1 MGHAE
6 DVKALMDMGFPENRS
21 KKALAIT
28 KGGVQ
33 EAMDWIFAHMDDADI
48 DEPLAEQPA
57 HDHDGTLA
65 EAQAAIDGA
74 QARSLKC
81 SDCGKLLRSELEA
94 EAHAART
101 QHTNFEESTEE
112 IKPLTEEEKKEQL
125 ARIQQLIAEKR
136 KMKAEEEKKEQLE
149 KEKLRRKQGQESTV
163 LRQKLAEDEIK
174 RAAEAKKREK
184 QEELEYKKRLREE
197 IARDKAERAA
207 KLAGTSAPAPVP
219 APAPAAAPQA

>member
-101 QHTNFEESTEE
+101 QHTNFE
-112 IKPLTEEEKKEQL
+112 
-125 ARIQQLIAEKR
+125 
-136 KMKAEEEKKEQLE
+136 KEQLE

-197 IARDKAERAA
+197 IARDKAYEW
-207 KLAGTSAPAPVP
+207 
-219 APAPAAAPQA
+219 